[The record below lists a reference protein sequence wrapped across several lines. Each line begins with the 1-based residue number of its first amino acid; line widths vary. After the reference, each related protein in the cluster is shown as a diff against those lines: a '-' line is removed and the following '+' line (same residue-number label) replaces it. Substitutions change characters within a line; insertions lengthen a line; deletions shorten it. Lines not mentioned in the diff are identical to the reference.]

1 MKLRIHARVSDMSV
15 QELRY
20 LGDSQDPWASWLHV
34 PWSMGDIVD
43 MQLRSKINVF
53 WGWWVGWVSSSYKM
67 TL

>member
-1 MKLRIHARVSDMSV
+1 MKLRIHVRVSDMSV

-20 LGDSQDPWASWLHV
+20 LGDSQDPWASWL

-53 WGWWVGWVSSSYKM
+53 GVGGWGGCLLVTK
-67 TL
+67 